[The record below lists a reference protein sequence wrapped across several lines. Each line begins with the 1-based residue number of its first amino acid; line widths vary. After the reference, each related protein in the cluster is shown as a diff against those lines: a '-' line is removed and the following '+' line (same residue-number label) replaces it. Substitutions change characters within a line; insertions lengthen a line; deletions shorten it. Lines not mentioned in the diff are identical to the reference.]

1 MNFFFDRVR
10 CHHYYCPTMSISE
23 KYSHLPQYVDPRRL
37 SIQGKTLTGTVDVSL
52 CRRVKEAVK
61 EISSTID
68 TSLSFYLE
76 EQGRKAVSV
85 RASGSVKVICQRC
98 LSSMPLKLE
107 CDTILCIVWSEEEA
121 DTLPKNLEAW
131 IVPEDKGNLIDL
143 IEDELL
149 LALPFIAYHKKEEC
163 ESLHKNI
170 LVSESSNKTKEVNI
184 ESNPFEAL
192 KILKGKITEK

>member
-1 MNFFFDRVR
+1 MDFFFDRVR
-10 CHHYYCPTMSISE
+10 CHHYYCPTMPISE

-37 SIQGKTLTGTVDVSL
+37 SMQGKTLTGSVDVNL

-68 TSLSFYLE
+68 ASLSFYLE
-76 EQGRKAVSV
+76 EQGRKAVNI

-121 DTLPKNLEAW
+121 DVLPKNLEAW
-131 IVPEDKGNLIDL
+131 IVPENKGNLIDL
-143 IEDELL
+143 VEDELL

-163 ESLHKNI
+163 EPLVANI
-170 LVSESSNKTKEVNI
+170 LLSELSNKTEESNI

>member
-1 MNFFFDRVR
+1 MDFFFDRVR
-10 CHHYYCPTMSISE
+10 CHHYYCPTMPISE

-37 SIQGKTLTGTVDVSL
+37 SMQGKTLTGSVDVNL
-52 CRRVKEAVK
+52 CRRIKEAVK

-68 TSLSFYLE
+68 VSLSFYLE
-76 EQGRKAVSV
+76 EQGRKAVNI

-121 DTLPKNLEAW
+121 DVLPKNLEAW
-131 IVPEDKGNLIDL
+131 IVPENKGNLIDL
-143 IEDELL
+143 VEDELL

-163 ESLHKNI
+163 EPLVANI
-170 LVSESSNKTKEVNI
+170 LLSELSNKTEESNI

>member
-10 CHHYYCPTMSISE
+10 CHHYYCSTMLISE
-23 KYSHLPQYVDPRRL
+23 KYSRLPQYVNPRQL
-37 SIQGKTLTGTVDVSL
+37 STQGKTLTGSVDVSL
-52 CRRVKEAVK
+52 CNRVKDAVK
-61 EISSTID
+61 EISSTIEA
-68 TSLSFYLE
+68 SLSFYLE
-76 EQGRKAVSV
+76 EQGRKIVNI

-98 LSSMPLKLE
+98 LSSMPLQLE

-121 DTLPKNLEAW
+121 DALPKNLEAW

-149 LALPFIAYHKKEEC
+149 LAIPFIAYHKKEEC
-163 ESLHKNI
+163 EPLDTNI
-170 LVSESSNKTKEVNI
+170 LLSESSNEAKGVNT

-192 KILKGKITEK
+192 RILKGKIIEK

>member
-10 CHHYYCPTMSISE
+10 CHHYYCLTMPISE

-37 SIQGKTLTGTVDVSL
+37 SIQGKTLTGSVDISL
-52 CRRVKEAVK
+52 CSRVKEAVK
-61 EISSTID
+61 EISSTIEA
-68 TSLSFYLE
+68 SLSFYLE
-76 EQGRKAVSV
+76 EQGRKIVNI

-98 LSSMPLKLE
+98 LSSMPLQLE

-121 DTLPKNLEAW
+121 DALPKNLEAW
-131 IVPEDKGNLIDL
+131 IVHEDKGNLIDL

-149 LALPFIAYHKKEEC
+149 LALPFISYHKKEVC
-163 ESLHKNI
+163 ESLDTKI
-170 LVSESSNKTKEVNI
+170 LLSKSGNKTEEINT

-192 KILKGKITEK
+192 KILKGKIIEK

>member
-1 MNFFFDRVR
+1 MDFFFDRVR
-10 CHHYYCPTMSISE
+10 CHHYYCPTMPISE

-37 SIQGKTLTGTVDVSL
+37 SMQGKTLTGSVDVNL
-52 CRRVKEAVK
+52 CKRVKEAVK

-68 TSLSFYLE
+68 ASLSFYLE
-76 EQGRKAVSV
+76 EQGRKAVNI

-121 DTLPKNLEAW
+121 DVLPKNLEAW
-131 IVPEDKGNLIDL
+131 IVPEKKGNLIDL
-143 IEDELL
+143 VEDELL

-163 ESLHKNI
+163 EPLVANI
-170 LVSESSNKTKEVNI
+170 LLSELSNKTEESNI

>member
-1 MNFFFDRVR
+1 M
-10 CHHYYCPTMSISE
+10 
-23 KYSHLPQYVDPRRL
+23 
-37 SIQGKTLTGTVDVSL
+37 QGKTLTGSVDVNL

-68 TSLSFYLE
+68 ASLSFYLE
-76 EQGRKAVSV
+76 EQGRKAVNI

-121 DTLPKNLEAW
+121 DVLPKNLEAW
-131 IVPEDKGNLIDL
+131 IVPENKGNLIDL
-143 IEDELL
+143 VEDELL

-163 ESLHKNI
+163 EPLVANI
-170 LVSESSNKTKEVNI
+170 LLSELSNKTEESNI

>member
-1 MNFFFDRVR
+1 MDFFFDRVR
-10 CHHYYCPTMSISE
+10 CHHYHCPTMLINE
-23 KYSHLPQYVDPRRL
+23 EYSYLPQYVDPRRL
-37 SIQGKTLTGTVDVSL
+37 SMQGKTLTGSVDVNL

-68 TSLSFYLE
+68 VSLSFYLE
-76 EQGRKAVSV
+76 EQGRKAVNI

-121 DTLPKNLEAW
+121 DVLPKNLEAW
-131 IVPEDKGNLIDL
+131 IVPENKGNLIDL
-143 IEDELL
+143 VEDELL

-163 ESLHKNI
+163 EPLVANI
-170 LVSESSNKTKEVNI
+170 LLSELSNKTEESNI

>member
-1 MNFFFDRVR
+1 M
-10 CHHYYCPTMSISE
+10 
-23 KYSHLPQYVDPRRL
+23 
-37 SIQGKTLTGTVDVSL
+37 QGKTLTGSVDVNL

-68 TSLSFYLE
+68 ASLSFYLE
-76 EQGRKAVSV
+76 EQGRKAVNI

-121 DTLPKNLEAW
+121 DVLPKNLEAW
-131 IVPEDKGNLIDL
+131 IVPEKKGNLIDL
-143 IEDELL
+143 VEDELL

-163 ESLHKNI
+163 EPLVANI
-170 LVSESSNKTKEVNI
+170 LLSELSNKTEESNI

>member
-1 MNFFFDRVR
+1 MDFFFDRVR
-10 CHHYYCPTMSISE
+10 CHHYYCPTMPISE

-37 SIQGKTLTGTVDVSL
+37 SMQGKTLTGSVDVNL

-68 TSLSFYLE
+68 VSLSFYLE
-76 EQGRKAVSV
+76 EQGRKAVNI

-121 DTLPKNLEAW
+121 DVLPKNLEAW
-131 IVPEDKGNLIDL
+131 IVPENKGNLIDL
-143 IEDELL
+143 VEDELL

-163 ESLHKNI
+163 EPLVANI
-170 LVSESSNKTKEVNI
+170 LLSELSNKTEESNI

>member
-1 MNFFFDRVR
+1 MDFFFDRVR
-10 CHHYYCPTMSISE
+10 CHHYYCPTMPIIE

-37 SIQGKTLTGTVDVSL
+37 SMQGKTLTGSVDVNL

-68 TSLSFYLE
+68 VSLSFYLE
-76 EQGRKAVSV
+76 EQGRKAVNI

-121 DTLPKNLEAW
+121 DVLPKNLEAW
-131 IVPEDKGNLIDL
+131 IVPENKGNLIDL
-143 IEDELL
+143 VEDELL

-163 ESLHKNI
+163 EPLDTNI
-170 LVSESSNKTKEVNI
+170 LLSKSSNETKGVNT

-192 KILKGKITEK
+192 RILKGKIIEK